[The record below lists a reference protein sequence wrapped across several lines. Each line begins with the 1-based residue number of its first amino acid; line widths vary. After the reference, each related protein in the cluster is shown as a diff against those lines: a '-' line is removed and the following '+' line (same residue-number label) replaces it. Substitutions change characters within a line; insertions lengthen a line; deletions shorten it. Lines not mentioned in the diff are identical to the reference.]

1 MSTPVQNVTLV
12 GATGNVGSIALDKLS
27 ASRHNLQVLRRLG
40 SKSTYPASV
49 KVVDVDFSS
58 ADALTSA
65 LQGQDVVISTLPADV
80 ASLQI
85 TLVDAAVA
93 AGVKRFLPSEFGCN
107 LDNAL
112 SRQIPVF
119 GEKIKIQEHLKERAA
134 AGRISYTFV
143 YNGPF
148 LDWGIRNQ
156 FVLNVAGYKPR
167 LLDDGKALFSATN
180 LDTVGSALV
189 GILDHLDETKNR
201 AVFLEDIKIS
211 QQRLLELAKK
221 AAPEKPWEVS
231 YVKVD
236 DLVKVAGENLAKG
249 IFTFDNIAP
258 FIHKSFV
265 SPGYGGNF
273 EKSDNELLGLG
284 HSSDEFVLEQYKKL
298 LQ

>member
-40 SKSTYPASV
+40 SKSTCPASV

-65 LQGQDVVISTLPADV
+65 LQGQDVVISALPADV
-80 ASLQI
+80 ASLQT

-119 GEKIKIQEHLKERAA
+119 AEKIKIQEHLKERAA

-143 YNGPF
+143 YSGPF
-148 LDWGIRNQ
+148 LDWGVRNQ
-156 FVLNVAGYKPR
+156 FVLNVAGYRPR

-211 QQRLLELAKK
+211 QQRLLELANK

-236 DLVKVAGENLAKG
+236 HLVKVAGENLAKG

>member
-65 LQGQDVVISTLPADV
+65 LQGQDVVVSTLPADV
-80 ASLQI
+80 ASLQVALI
-85 TLVDAAVA
+85 DAAVA

-119 GEKIKIQEHLKERAA
+119 AEKIKIEEYLKERAA

-148 LDWGIRNQ
+148 LDWGIQNQ

-189 GILDHLDETKNR
+189 GILDHLDDTKNR

-221 AAPEKPWEVS
+221 AAPEKPWEVT

-265 SPGYGGNF
+265 SPGYGGSF
-273 EKSDNELLGLG
+273 EKSDNELLGLSR
-284 HSSDEFVLEQYKKL
+284 SSDEFVLEQYKKL

>member
-58 ADALTSA
+58 ADALTRA

-80 ASLQI
+80 AALQT

-112 SRQIPVF
+112 ARQVPVF
-119 GEKIKIQEHLKERAA
+119 GEKIKIQEYLKERAA

-148 LDWGIRNQ
+148 LDWGIQNQ
-156 FVLNVAGYKPR
+156 FVLSVADYKPR

-189 GILDHLDETKNR
+189 GILDHLDETRNR

-249 IFTFDNIAP
+249 LFTFDNIAP

-284 HSSDEFVLEQYKKL
+284 RSSDEFVLEQYKKL

>member
-58 ADALTSA
+58 VDALTRA

-80 ASLQI
+80 AALQT

-112 SRQIPVF
+112 ARQIPVF
-119 GEKIKIQEHLKERAA
+119 GEKIKIQEYLKERAA

-143 YNGPF
+143 YSGPF
-148 LDWGIRNQ
+148 LDWGIQNQ
-156 FVLNVAGYKPR
+156 FVLSVADYKPR

-236 DLVKVAGENLAKG
+236 DLVKVAGDNLAKG
-249 IFTFDNIAP
+249 LFTFDNIAP

-265 SPGYGGNF
+265 SPGHGGNF

-284 HSSDEFVLEQYKKL
+284 RSSDEFVLEQYKKL

>member
-112 SRQIPVF
+112 SRQIPIF
-119 GEKIKIQEHLKERAA
+119 GEKIKIQEYLKEQAA

-148 LDWGIRNQ
+148 LDWGIQNQ

-167 LLDDGKALFSATN
+167 LLDDGNALFSATN

-211 QQRLLELAKK
+211 QQRLLELAKI

-265 SPGYGGNF
+265 SPGYGGSF
-273 EKSDNELLGLG
+273 EKSDNKLLGLG
-284 HSSDEFVLEQYKKL
+284 RSSDEFVLEQYQKL

>member
-58 ADALTSA
+58 ADALTRA

-80 ASLQI
+80 AALQT

-112 SRQIPVF
+112 ARQIPVF
-119 GEKIKIQEHLKERAA
+119 GEKIKIQEYLKERAA

-148 LDWGIRNQ
+148 LDWGIQNQ
-156 FVLNVAGYKPR
+156 FVLSVADYKPR

-249 IFTFDNIAP
+249 LFTFDNIAP

>member
-58 ADALTSA
+58 ADALTRA

-80 ASLQI
+80 AALQT

-112 SRQIPVF
+112 ARQVPVF
-119 GEKIKIQEHLKERAA
+119 GEKIKIQEYLKERAA

-148 LDWGIRNQ
+148 LDWGIQNQ
-156 FVLNVAGYKPR
+156 FVLSVADYKPR

-249 IFTFDNIAP
+249 LFTFDNIAP

-284 HSSDEFVLEQYKKL
+284 RSSDEFVLEQYKKL